1 LERCSIDDILESL
14 SLTRHEFECPPVPE
28 PDLLEMSDDEL
39 KAFRA
44 GRRKRQAFHAATC
57 ERIRALRDEVN
68 GIKEAIRTEESR
80 RRFSDKMP
88 LELMENLEDAELM
101 LSVAIGLEVDLRD
114 LDPSFQLWDPEDLAL

>member
-1 LERCSIDDILESL
+1 
-14 SLTRHEFECPPVPE
+14 
-28 PDLLEMSDDEL
+28 
-39 KAFRA
+39 
-44 GRRKRQAFHAATC
+44 
-57 ERIRALRDEVN
+57 VN